1 MESVCIQHLR
11 TRWFVS
17 EISLVRA
24 VQSSLVRFPI
34 LDQLAR
40 KYSTH
45 TLSVKYSIYMF
56 QLWRFL
62 GRLPSELGTLGIS
75 QQSGVEKI

>member
-24 VQSSLVRFPI
+24 AQSLVRFPI

-45 TLSVKYSIYMF
+45 TLSVKYSIYIF

-62 GRLPSELGTLGIS
+62 GRLPSELGSLGIS